1 MASSQ
6 ARLRRRPGQRA
17 GSVDLFQ
24 LKKCAYLNR
33 IPLLAARLD
42 LPCVRDQ
49 RLRRWIAA
57 PLAMNKV
64 DSFDYILLGDTVIE
78 RPHAHMERISKNA
91 RRAKFP
97 WLASRFRIKENLE
110 VANTLAGPARGDV
123 QQLWFRYKDASLG
136 KPGKMKRSA
145 FEHTLYTLRHP
156 ADGEPAPRGRAGA
169 ACGGAGAPHGGP
181 LGGEYFDDGAD
192 DGAGGGGPGTEAP
205 SLKETI
211 AGKIMKKWLLS
222 VLKPFTS
229 VTVRDADAPLGQ
241 RAMQILSLQRTSSV
255 GKSWETWSS
264 PDHRL
269 TVHVEPFVV
278 WDGGIPEPPELEV
291 YAMENPRKVDLM
303 ALDGDRGGPFAPSL
317 LGHKRTTGLQSRNP
331 RSAISDAWMG
341 RDGREESMGAA
352 REGQSEGV
360 RLPCFDAVAVFLS
373 GAAAGGCVDGVRCPT
388 I

>member
-1 MASSQ
+1 
-6 ARLRRRPGQRA
+6 
-17 GSVDLFQ
+17 
-24 LKKCAYLNR
+24 
-33 IPLLAARLD
+33 
-42 LPCVRDQ
+42 
-49 RLRRWIAA
+49 
-57 PLAMNKV
+57 MNKV
-64 DSFDYILLGDTVIE
+64 DSFDYILLGDTVNE

-145 FEHTLYTLRHP
+145 FEHTLYTLRHL
-156 ADGEPAPRGRAGA
+156 ADGEPAPRGAAGA

-205 SLKETI
+205 PLKETI
-211 AGKIMKKWLLS
+211 AGKMKKKWLLS
-222 VLKPFTS
+222 VLKTFTS

-255 GKSWETWSS
+255 GKSWATRSS

-269 TVHVEPFVV
+269 TVRVEPFVV
-278 WDGGIPEPPELEV
+278 WDGGIPEPSELEV
-291 YAMENPRKVDLM
+291 YARKVDLI
-303 ALDGDRGGPFAPSL
+303 ALHGDKGGPFAPSL

-331 RSAISDAWMG
+331 RSAIPNTWTPWLAK
-341 RDGREESMGAA
+341 DGREECMGAA

-360 RLPCFDAVAVFLS
+360 RLPCFDAIADFLS
-373 GAAAGGCVDGVRCPT
+373 GAAAMR
-388 I
+388 